1 MTKVSVFGQNATELK
16 ELKPIELIKS
26 LDGGFNFYISNQ
38 KASHY
43 NNVMLFEKNYGQ
55 SGFDLI
61 FAWNDIDDKVI
72 FIGHWN
78 DGVV

>member
-1 MTKVSVFGQNATELK
+1 MTKVSVFGQNATESK
-16 ELKPIELIKS
+16 QLKPIEFLES
-26 LDGGFNFYISNQ
+26 LDGEFKFYKTSSSP
-38 KASHY
+38 SHY
-43 NNVMLFEKNYGQ
+43 NYVMLFEKNYGQ

-78 DGVV
+78 DGVI